1 MKNRLFVP
9 LMFLMCYSS
18 SVSSYLNMRM
28 AASTNIKGKRRTEE
42 YIKSNVSAVLGFVEN
57 QFPVYIS

>member
-1 MKNRLFVP
+1 
-9 LMFLMCYSS
+9 
-18 SVSSYLNMRM
+18 MRM

-57 QFPVYIS
+57 QFPVFIF